1 MNIATRD
8 RAPRLGGAHL
18 RHQWPYY
25 LIRTVLLV
33 VGAIVIIYPLVWMV
47 SCSLKSEAV
56 IHRDMYSILFP
67 IEEIRFDNYA
77 YAWEKAGIGDSL
89 LNSVKITGISL
100 ACMMLLAYLA
110 SYALVRIQFA
120 GRSLLMTVFV
130 TLMLVPLGQVVMIPQ
145 YRLIKTLGLNDSH
158 LGVILLYINGG
169 IPFSV
174 FLLTSFI
181 SRIPIALD
189 EAAYI
194 DGASRLRIT
203 FQIIFPLS
211 LPGFATVIIFQF
223 MQIWNDYFTPLIYLV
238 TPARHTVTQ
247 GLKNFC
253 SGPYAGTDY
262 HYLFAAL
269 CTVSIPIIVIF
280 LMFQNL
286 FISGI
291 TAGSVKE

>member
-1 MNIATRD
+1 MNNAANIHASRFGKS
-8 RAPRLGGAHL
+8 RL
-18 RHQWPYY
+18 RHHWLYY
-25 LIRTVLLV
+25 LLRVSILV
-33 VGAIVIIYPLVWMV
+33 IGAVVIIYPLIWML
-47 SCSLKSEAV
+47 SCSIKSEVA
-56 IHRDMYSILFP
+56 IHKDMYSILFP
-67 IEEIRFDNYA
+67 AEEIRFENYA
-77 YAWEKAGIGDSL
+77 YAWTKAGIGASF
-89 LNSVKITGISL
+89 LNSIKITGISL
-100 ACMMLLAYLA
+100 FFMMLLAYLS
-110 SYALVRIQFA
+110 SYALVRIRFV
-120 GRSLLMTVFV
+120 GRNLLMTVFV

-145 YRLIKTLGLNDSH
+145 YRLIKSLGLSDSH

-181 SRIPIALD
+181 SRIPLALD

-238 TPARHTVTQ
+238 TPSKHTVTQ

-269 CTVSIPIIVIF
+269 CIVSVPIIVIF
-280 LMFQNL
+280 LLFQNL

>member
-1 MNIATRD
+1 MNNAAKI
-8 RAPRLGGAHL
+8 RASRFGNSRL
-18 RHQWPYY
+18 RHHWLYHLLRAAI
-25 LIRTVLLV
+25 LI
-33 VGAIVIIYPLVWMV
+33 VGAIVIIYPLIWML
-47 SCSLKSEAV
+47 SCSIKSEVA
-56 IHRDMYSILFP
+56 IHKDMYSILFP
-67 IEEIRFDNYA
+67 AKEIRIDNYA
-77 YAWEKAGIGDSL
+77 YAWNKAGIGASF
-89 LNSVKITGISL
+89 LNSIKITGISL
-100 ACMMLLAYLA
+100 ICMMLLAYLS
-110 SYALVRIQFA
+110 SYALVRINFV
-120 GRSLLMTVFV
+120 GRSFLMTIFV

-145 YRLIKTLGLNDSH
+145 YRLIKSLGLSDNH

-181 SRIPIALD
+181 SRIPLALD

-238 TPARHTVTQ
+238 TPSKHTVTQ

-269 CTVSIPIIVIF
+269 CIVSVPIIIIF
-280 LMFQNL
+280 LLFQNL